1 MRKALMVAA
10 TILATSS
17 AGVQAQTDLTAYADA
32 NGYIDVQALTC
43 AALAGTWQGDADR
56 LTTWYSGWYN
66 ALACSPSAPLRQT
79 KGLHEDRISGS
90 S

>member
-1 MRKALMVAA
+1 MRTTLVIATTIFAA
-10 TILATSS
+10 VSS
-17 AGVQAQTDLTAYADA
+17 HVHAQTDLTAYADA

-66 ALACSPSAPLRQT
+66 GSQRSTTSILL
-79 KGLHEDRISGS
+79 DRKSLS
-90 S
+90 MK